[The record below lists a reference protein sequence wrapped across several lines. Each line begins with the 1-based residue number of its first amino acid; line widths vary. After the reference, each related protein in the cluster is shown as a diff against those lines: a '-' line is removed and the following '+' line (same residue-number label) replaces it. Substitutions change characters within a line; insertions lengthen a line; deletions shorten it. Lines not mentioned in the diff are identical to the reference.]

1 MSLGCKSRFDFGPGS
16 EDSCSPASYVWFMRC
31 LLTRHAI
38 VLIDVEPWIVGVIYC
53 CWASWNPLFLMV
65 LLSKDR
71 IFLLFE
77 LCLLV
82 LI

>member
-53 CWASWNPLFLMV
+53 CWAS
-65 LLSKDR
+65 
-71 IFLLFE
+71 
-77 LCLLV
+77 
-82 LI
+82 